1 MSIRSTN
8 GHFLKVSQPT
18 EIKPSQLMLS
28 DGQVN
33 IQGTGYLRYRDNEIL
48 EEIQWVNQVLARVFN
63 IIDVYT

>member
-8 GHFLKVSQPT
+8 GHFLKVSQLT

-33 IQGTGYLRYRDNEIL
+33 ILGTGYLRYRDNEIL
-48 EEIQWVNQVLARVFN
+48 EEIQWVNQV
-63 IIDVYT
+63 

>member
-8 GHFLKVSQPT
+8 GHFSKVSQLA
-18 EIKPSQLMLS
+18 EIKHSQLMLS

-48 EEIQWVNQVLARVFN
+48 EEIQWVNQGLARVFN
-63 IIDVYT
+63 FIDVST